1 MRYHGRARL
10 TIRRARP
17 AFSKNGIVM
26 NYEWDDRK
34 RRINLRRHRIELAD
48 AVAVFSDPC
57 ALTREDFD
65 HDEQRFVT
73 LGRDALGRLLVVAYT
88 YRELRTIRLISARKA
103 EPHERKQYEG

>member
-1 MRYHGRARL
+1 MRYRGRVRL
-10 TIRRARP
+10 MIRHARP
-17 AFSKNGIVM
+17 DFSKEGIPM
-26 NYEWDDRK
+26 NFEWDDRK

-48 AVAVFSDPC
+48 AVAVFSDPF
-57 ALTREDFD
+57 ALTQEDFD

-88 YRELRTIRLISARKA
+88 YRESRTIRLISARQA

>member
-1 MRYHGRARL
+1 MRYHGRVRL
-10 TIRRARP
+10 MIRRARP
-17 AFSKNGIVM
+17 AVSKEGMAM
-26 NYEWDDRK
+26 NFEWDDRK

-48 AVAVFSDPC
+48 AVAVFSDPF
-57 ALTREDFD
+57 ALTQEDFD

-88 YRELRTIRLISARKA
+88 YRESRTIRLISARKA